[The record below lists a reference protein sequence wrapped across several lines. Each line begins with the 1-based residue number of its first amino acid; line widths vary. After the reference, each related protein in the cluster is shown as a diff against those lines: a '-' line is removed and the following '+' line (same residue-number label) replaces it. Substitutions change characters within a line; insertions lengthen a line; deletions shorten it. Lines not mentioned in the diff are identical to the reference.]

1 MSSRRAAG
9 VAKSFL
15 KRAVELWGKKIRG
28 ERRCCLLTLDEKVWG
43 MREDLSR
50 ELSRDFE
57 EAFQELA
64 RGSLGRIYEEAS
76 RWAGSPEF
84 GELAQWQIVFAA
96 GLMEGDEEVLKISG
110 GLSLRLSDV
119 AESLA
124 FQQLLGRSAVA
135 HIFLYGSARFREE
148 AAALIGKMGEEDYY
162 SEVHD
167 KKITKEVAPAI
178 YAALSAINFVSSVAD
193 EEVEKDEVLR
203 WISLSGGLK
212 VKVVVQTGVGSAAA
226 KALAAR
232 APLEG
237 LFLSILLGDA
247 LLFKMWPQLARLESL
262 GDAAREAWWLYGCLR
277 ERLASL
283 AESEGLRRVE
293 LFYDAGDAARDAAI
307 AYAVAK
313 AAEAG
318 NLRELDKRLRILAR

>member
-1 MSSRRAAG
+1 MSSKRAAG

-15 KRAVELWGKKIRG
+15 EHAVKLW
-28 ERRCCLLTLDEKVWG
+28 RRPPKGRQRRYLLTLDEEVWG
-43 MREDLSR
+43 VREALSR
-50 ELSRDFE
+50 ELSGDFE
-57 EAFQELA
+57 EAFKELA
-64 RGSLGRIYEEAS
+64 HGPLGRIYEEVS

-96 GLMEGDEEVLKISG
+96 GLVEGDEEVLKISG

-148 AAALIGKMGEEDYY
+148 AAVLVGKMGERDYY
-162 SEVHD
+162 SEVHE
-167 KKITKEVAPAI
+167 KKITREAAPAI

-193 EEVEKDEVLR
+193 EELVEHVVLR
-203 WISLSGGLK
+203 WISLSGGLR
-212 VKVVVQTGVGSAAA
+212 VKVVVQTGVGSAVA

-232 APLEG
+232 APLES
-237 LFLSILLGDA
+237 LFLSILLGNV
-247 LLFKMWPQLARLESL
+247 LLFKMWPQLARLGSL

-307 AYAVAK
+307 AYVIAK
-313 AAEAG
+313 VSEEQDLSEVG
-318 NLRELDKRLRILAR
+318 KRLRILAR